1 MRADRFGDFMKRLRF
16 LIINEYKNFGGTEN
30 SVWKIRQ
37 ILTSHGHEVFLIYM
51 HVGQDEVLGEKEYV
65 LNPRF
70 GIFDKL
76 FYNPLLAHK
85 LKQILCT
92 ISPDV
97 IILNNVFF
105 ALITVLSTLKDY
117 KVLHMVRDYAAVCP
131 KSTCITDSGEVCSG
145 FELKK
150 CLYECKYHNSKIKLF
165 IKLLLTKRID
175 GLRMRYVHKSL
186 PPSRALSEYLI
197 QYGHR
202 SSPLNDPSEY
212 GECPEKCMSDDY
224 HKYIYLGVV
233 NDNKGVYDLV
243 QAFKLASFS
252 RKCELHIYGHPA
264 TNYDYM
270 KITSLIK
277 SCDRIFYHGSIPH
290 EEVQSV
296 LKDAYALIVPSKWLE
311 NYPGTCLEGMANK
324 LLVIASDRGGMKEQ
338 LADGRG
344 IIFRFG
350 VDELVDALYKAEAL
364 PASDY
369 RKITERAYKYVL
381 QNNSYLRYYQRLMS
395 EINQVIS
402 TVHI

>member
-1 MRADRFGDFMKRLRF
+1 MKRLRF

-97 IILNNVFF
+97 IILNNVFS
-105 ALITVLSTLKDY
+105 APITVLSTLKDY

>member
-1 MRADRFGDFMKRLRF
+1 MKRLRF

-51 HVGQDEVLGEKEYV
+51 HVGQDEILGEKEYV

-97 IILNNVFF
+97 IILNNVFS
-105 ALITVLSTLKDY
+105 APITVLSTLKDY

>member
-1 MRADRFGDFMKRLRF
+1 MKRLRF

-97 IILNNVFF
+97 IILNNVFS
-105 ALITVLSTLKDY
+105 APITVLSTLKDY

-224 HKYIYLGVV
+224 HKYIYLGAV

>member
-1 MRADRFGDFMKRLRF
+1 MKRLRF

-51 HVGQDEVLGEKEYV
+51 HVGQDEILGEKEYV

-97 IILNNVFF
+97 IILNNVFS
-105 ALITVLSTLKDY
+105 APITVLSTLKDY

-145 FELKK
+145 FGLKK

>member
-1 MRADRFGDFMKRLRF
+1 MRKFRI
-16 LIINEYKNFGGTEN
+16 LIINEYKYGGGTEQC
-30 SVWKIRQ
+30 VRKLRD
-37 ILTSHGHEVFLIYM
+37 ILNSHGHEVYVLYM
-51 HVGQDEVLGEKEYV
+51 NVVDKNTLNKNEYV
-65 LNPRF
+65 LEPKL
-70 GIFDKL
+70 GMLDKL
-76 FYNPLLAHK
+76 FYNPLLGYK
-85 LKQILCT
+85 LRKMLRSIV
-92 ISPDV
+92 PDV
-97 IILNNVFF
+97 ILLNNIFS
-105 ALITVLSTLKDY
+105 APITVLHELDGY
-117 KVLHMVRDYAAVCP
+117 VVLHMVRDYASVCP
-131 KSTCITDSGEVCSG
+131 KSTCITDLGEVCSG

-165 IKLLLTKRID
+165 TKLLLTKRID
-175 GLRMRYVHKSL
+175 NLRLRYVHKSL
-186 PPSRALSEYLI
+186 PPSRALSDYLI

-212 GECPEKCMSDDY
+212 GECPERCMSDGY
-224 HKYIYLGVV
+224 HKYIYLGAV

-264 TNYDYM
+264 TDYDYM

-350 VDELVDALYKAEAL
+350 VDELVDTLYKAEAL

-395 EINQVIS
+395 EIHQVIS
-402 TVHI
+402 TIHI

>member
-1 MRADRFGDFMKRLRF
+1 MENMRI

-51 HVGQDEVLGEKEYV
+51 HVGQDEILGEKEYV

-97 IILNNVFF
+97 IILNNVFS
-105 ALITVLSTLKDY
+105 APITVLSTLKDY

-311 NYPGTCLEGMANK
+311 NYPGTCVEGMANK

>member
-1 MRADRFGDFMKRLRF
+1 MKRLRF

-37 ILTSHGHEVFLIYM
+37 ILTSHGHEVFLIYI
-51 HVGQDEVLGEKEYV
+51 HVGQDEILGEKEYV

-97 IILNNVFF
+97 IILNNVFS
-105 ALITVLSTLKDY
+105 APITVLSTLKDY

-338 LADGRG
+338 LSDGRG

>member
-1 MRADRFGDFMKRLRF
+1 MENMRI
-16 LIINEYKNFGGTEN
+16 LIINEYKYGGGTEQC
-30 SVWKIRQ
+30 VRKIRD
-37 ILTSHGHEVFLIYM
+37 ILTLHGHDVCLLYM
-51 HVGQDEVLGEKEYV
+51 SGVHQDALDEKEF
-65 LNPRF
+65 LLHPKW
-70 GIFDKL
+70 GLIDKL
-76 FYNPLLAHK
+76 FYNPFLASRLRKLLQK
-85 LKQILCT
+85 IK
-92 ISPDV
+92 PDV
-97 IILNNVFF
+97 ILLNNIFS
-105 ALITVLSTLKDY
+105 APITVLHELDGY
-117 KVLHMVRDYAAVCP
+117 VVLHMVRDYAAVCP

-224 HKYIYLGVV
+224 HKYIYLGAV

-270 KITSLIK
+270 KITNLIK